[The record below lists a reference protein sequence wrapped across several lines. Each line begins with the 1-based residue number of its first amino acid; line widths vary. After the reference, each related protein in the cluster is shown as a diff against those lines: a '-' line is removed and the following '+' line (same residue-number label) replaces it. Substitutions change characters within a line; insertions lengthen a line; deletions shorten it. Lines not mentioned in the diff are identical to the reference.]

1 MLAHPGQLL
10 QGMIDSL
17 LEMASSG
24 AEISGAERGGG
35 GGGTAPWTVRDQV
48 VWLHKNSS
56 AALTFLSALYCHA
69 TSVLDLMT
77 KWVLR

>member
-1 MLAHPGQLL
+1 
-10 QGMIDSL
+10 MIDSFTK

-48 VWLHKNSS
+48 VWL
-56 AALTFLSALYCHA
+56 F
-69 TSVLDLMT
+69 T
-77 KWVLR
+77 KIHLQH